1 MWQRGKTTG
10 FYNKLLSYLDSS
22 LSDHGILRVFWS
34 SWEELP
40 GKMYRSNQPFPY
52 QIKNFVKKYKIKS
65 IINLRGKRYCSS
77 YFLERDYCVDNG
89 IKLYD
94 YPISSRDMPSKEKI
108 LNFFSLI
115 NKVEYPALIHCKSG
129 ADRVGLASCLYLIGK
144 RNFSTKEASRQ
155 LSLKHLHI
163 KYAKTGILD
172 YFFESAIKN
181 RKNSPIEFINWVKN
195 EYNQEELKSSFKS
208 NSLFDVVVDKIL
220 KRE

>member
-1 MWQRGKTTG
+1 MWQRGKTSG
-10 FYNKLLSYLDSS
+10 YFNKLFSYLDSS
-22 LSDHGILRVFWS
+22 LSDHGFLRVFWS

-52 QIKNFVKKYKIKS
+52 QIKRFVKKYKIKS
-65 IINLRGKRYCSS
+65 IINLRGKRNCSS

-94 YPISSRDMPSKEKI
+94 YPISSRDMPSKNKI
-108 LNFFSLI
+108 LNYFDLI
-115 NKVEYPALIHCKSG
+115 NRVEYPSLIHCKSG
-129 ADRVGLASCLYLIGK
+129 ADRVGLASSLYLIEK
-144 RNFSTKEASRQ
+144 RKFTTKKARKQ

-181 RKNSPIEFINWVKN
+181 GKNSPNEFIDWVKN
-195 EYNQEELKSSFKS
+195 EYNQEELKSNFRS
-208 NSLFDVVVDKIL
+208 NSLFDVLIDKVL